1 MKKKHYFGDLWSLC
15 HFWWLVIFMSFVI
28 FWLGLGN
35 LRHIATKSQHLWT
48 VSRQIKFLSILKK
61 KVRIGSDPPPSLGQ
75 IPNFYRKLVSGAPLN
90 VMSYLEFPA
99 SLLRAESDHCA
110 FSWARLPH
118 TPPVRKRQ
126 WAEYQWSDFT
136 CIHAERLPQCV
147 DKPAGALPGSCDL
160 RRDESEHLCSNQA
173 TSFDLMSLACLGES
187 MEQVLDV
194 QEGRPEDTM

>member
-1 MKKKHYFGDLWSLC
+1 MKNSHFFGDWWFLCDFLC
-15 HFWWLVIFMSFVI
+15 HFWWFFGWDLGTPAILRQNPNIYEQFQGKLSFGQ
-28 FWLGLGN
+28 FW
-35 LRHIATKSQHLWT
+35 
-48 VSRQIKFLSILKK
+48 KK
-61 KVRIGSDPPPSLGQ
+61 KNVGIGSDPPPSLGQ
-75 IPNFYRKLVSGAPLN
+75 IPNFYRKFVSGAPLN